1 MFTTDAHC
9 DTLFEIAIKGR
20 RPADC
25 CVTPARLHDGCVSI
39 QTFAMFTSYRNG
51 HPYEDGLA
59 MKAAFKR
66 LPLPQLRGQLPEEM
80 PTETTAILACEGGE
94 MLKGDLN
101 VLAEFDDDVRLRL
114 LTLTWNFENEIGT
127 AAKVNAT
134 DGLKP
139 FGIEL
144 LHEMDRRG
152 ICADV
157 SHLNEA
163 GFWDVIRHTKLPP
176 VASHSNCRWLCDV
189 PRNLWKDQVKAII
202 ERGGFIGIN
211 FYSDFLA
218 KDGRA
223 TLEDVLRN
231 IDEIC
236 SMGGED
242 VVGFGSDFDGIDV
255 WPDGLDNPDKLPGL
269 LELLEKRGYS
279 REQLEKIAGRN
290 YWRVLKTAERMSG
303 RYA

>member
-9 DTLFEIAIKGR
+9 DTLYEMTIKGKKLE
-20 RPADC
+20 DC
-25 CVTPARLHDGCVSI
+25 CVTPARLRAGDISL
-39 QTFAMFTSYRNG
+39 QTFAMFTSYRTG

-59 MKAAFKR
+59 MKEAFKR
-66 LPLPQLRGQLPEEM
+66 LPLPQLHGQLPGEM
-80 PTETTAILACEGGE
+80 PAEPTAILACEGGE

-139 FGIEL
+139 FGFEL
-144 LHEMDRRG
+144 LAEMDRRG

-163 GFWDVIRHTKLPP
+163 GFWDVIRHAKLPP

-202 ERGGFIGIN
+202 ERGGFIGVN

-218 KDGRA
+218 SDGRA

-236 SMGGED
+236 ALGGED
-242 VVGFGSDFDGIDV
+242 AVGFGSDFDGIDV
-255 WPDGLDNPDKLPGL
+255 WPEGLDHPGKLPGL
-269 LELLEKRGYS
+269 LELLRERGYTQ
-279 REQLEKIAGRN
+279 EQLEKIAGRN

>member
-20 RPADC
+20 RPEDC

-101 VLAEFDDDVRLRL
+101 VLADFDDDVRLRL

-211 FYSDFLA
+211 LYSDFLA

>member
-1 MFTTDAHC
+1 MYTTDAHC

-20 RPADC
+20 RPEDC
-25 CVTPARLHDGCVSI
+25 CVTPERLRAGDVSI

-66 LPLPQLRGQLPEEM
+66 LPLPQIFGQLPEEM
-80 PTETTAILACEGGE
+80 PAEPTAILACEGGE

-152 ICADV
+152 VCADV

-163 GFWDVIRHTKLPP
+163 GFWDVIKYAKLPP

-202 ERGGFIGIN
+202 ERGGFIGVN
-211 FYSDFLA
+211 FYADFLA
-218 KDGRA
+218 EDGRA
-223 TLEDVLRN
+223 TLDDVLRN

-236 SMGGED
+236 SLGGED
-242 VVGFGSDFDGIDV
+242 VVGFGSDFDGIEA
-255 WPDGLDNPDKLPGL
+255 WPDGLDNPDKLPAL
-269 LELLEKRGYS
+269 LVLLRDRGYTQA
-279 REQLEKIAGRN
+279 QLEKIAGRN

>member
-9 DTLFEIAIKGR
+9 DTLYEMTIKGKKLE
-20 RPADC
+20 DC
-25 CVTPARLHDGCVSI
+25 CVTPARLRAGDISL
-39 QTFAMFTSYRNG
+39 QTFAMFTSYRTG

-59 MKAAFKR
+59 MKEAFKR
-66 LPLPQLRGQLPEEM
+66 LPLPQLHGQLPGEM
-80 PTETTAILACEGGE
+80 PAEPTAILACEGGE

-139 FGIEL
+139 FGFEL
-144 LHEMDRRG
+144 LAEMDRRG

-163 GFWDVIRHTKLPP
+163 GFWDVIRHAKLPP

-202 ERGGFIGIN
+202 ERGGFIGVN

-218 KDGRA
+218 KDGKA

-236 SMGGED
+236 ALGGED

-255 WPDGLDNPDKLPGL
+255 WPEGLDHSGKLPEL
-269 LELLEKRGYS
+269 LELLRERGYTQ
-279 REQLEKIAGRN
+279 EQLEKIAGRN

-303 RYA
+303 RYE

>member
-1 MFTTDAHC
+1 MYTTDAHC

-20 RPADC
+20 RPEDC
-25 CVTPARLHDGCVSI
+25 CVTPARLHAGCVSI

-59 MKAAFKR
+59 MKAAFKH
-66 LPLPQLRGQLPEEM
+66 LPLPQIFGQLPEEM
-80 PTETTAILACEGGE
+80 PAEPTAILSCEGGE

-163 GFWDVIRHTKLPP
+163 GFWDVIKYAKLPP

-202 ERGGFIGIN
+202 ERGGFIGVN

-218 KDGRA
+218 EDGKA
-223 TLEDVLRN
+223 TLEHVMRN

-236 SMGGED
+236 SLGGED

-255 WPDGLDNPDKLPGL
+255 WPEGLDHSGKLPEL
-269 LELLEKRGYS
+269 LELLRERGYTQ
-279 REQLEKIAGRN
+279 EQLEKIAGRN

>member
-9 DTLFEIAIKGR
+9 DTLYEMTIKGKKLE
-20 RPADC
+20 DC
-25 CVTPARLHDGCVSI
+25 CVTPARLRAGDISL
-39 QTFAMFTSYRNG
+39 QTFAMFTSYRTG

-59 MKAAFKR
+59 MKEAFKR
-66 LPLPQLRGQLPEEM
+66 LPLPQLHGQLPGEM
-80 PTETTAILACEGGE
+80 PAEPTAILACEGGE

-139 FGIEL
+139 FGVEL
-144 LHEMDRRG
+144 LAEMDRRG
-152 ICADV
+152 ICPDV

-163 GFWDVIRHTKLPP
+163 GFWDVIRHAKLPP

-189 PRNLWKDQVKAII
+189 PRNLWKDQVQAII
-202 ERGGFIGIN
+202 ERGGFIGVN

-218 KDGRA
+218 KDGKA

-236 SMGGED
+236 ALGGED

-255 WPDGLDNPDKLPGL
+255 WPEGLDHSGKLPEL
-269 LELLEKRGYS
+269 LELLRVRGYTQ
-279 REQLEKIAGRN
+279 EQLEKIAGRN

>member
-1 MFTTDAHC
+1 MFITDAHC

-20 RPADC
+20 RPEDC
-25 CVTPARLHDGCVSI
+25 CVTPERLRAGDVSI

-59 MKAAFKR
+59 MRAAFKR

-80 PTETTAILACEGGE
+80 PAEPTAILACEGGE
-94 MLKGDLN
+94 MLRGSLDT
-101 VLAEFDDDVRLRL
+101 LAEFDDDVRLRL

-127 AAKVNAT
+127 AAMVNAT

-163 GFWDVIRHTKLPP
+163 GFWDVIRHAELPP

-236 SMGGED
+236 ALGGED
-242 VVGFGSDFDGIDV
+242 VVGFGSDFDGIEA
-255 WPDGLDNPDKLPGL
+255 WPDGLDNPDRLPEL
-269 LELLEKRGYS
+269 LELLRCRGYTQA
-279 REQLEKIAGRN
+279 QLEKIAGRN
-290 YWRVLKTAERMSG
+290 YWRLLKTAERMSG

>member
-20 RPADC
+20 RPEDC

>member
-1 MFTTDAHC
+1 MYTTDAHC

-20 RPADC
+20 RPEDC
-25 CVTPARLHDGCVSI
+25 CVTPARLHAGCVSI

-66 LPLPQLRGQLPEEM
+66 LPLPQIFGQLPEEM
-80 PTETTAILACEGGE
+80 PAEPTAILACEGGE

-114 LTLTWNFENEIGT
+114 LTLTWNYENEIGT

-163 GFWDVIRHTKLPP
+163 GFWDVIKYAKLPP

-202 ERGGFIGIN
+202 ERGGFIGVN

-218 KDGRA
+218 EDGKA
-223 TLEDVLRN
+223 TLEHVLRN

-236 SMGGED
+236 SLGGED
-242 VVGFGSDFDGIDV
+242 VVGFGSDFDGIEV
-255 WPDGLDNPDKLPGL
+255 WPEGLDNPDKLPAL
-269 LELLEKRGYS
+269 LELLRDRGYT

>member
-9 DTLFEIAIKGR
+9 DTLYEMTIKGKKLE
-20 RPADC
+20 DC
-25 CVTPARLHDGCVSI
+25 CVTPARLRAGDISL
-39 QTFAMFTSYRNG
+39 QTFAMFTSYRTG

-59 MKAAFKR
+59 MKEAFKR
-66 LPLPQLRGQLPEEM
+66 LPLPQLHGQLPGEM
-80 PTETTAILACEGGE
+80 PAEPTAILACEGGE

-134 DGLKP
+134 EGLKP
-139 FGIEL
+139 FGVEL
-144 LHEMDRRG
+144 LAEMDRRG

-163 GFWDVIRHTKLPP
+163 GFWDVIRHAKLPP

-202 ERGGFIGIN
+202 ERGGFIGVN

-218 KDGRA
+218 SDGRA

-236 SMGGED
+236 ALGGED
-242 VVGFGSDFDGIDV
+242 AVGFGSDFDGIDV
-255 WPDGLDNPDKLPGL
+255 WPEGLDHPGKLPGL
-269 LELLEKRGYS
+269 LELLRERGYTQ
-279 REQLEKIAGRN
+279 EQLEKIAGRN

>member
-20 RPADC
+20 RPEDC

-163 GFWDVIRHTKLPP
+163 GFWDVIKYAKLPP

-218 KDGRA
+218 TNRKA

-236 SMGGED
+236 ALGGED

-255 WPDGLDNPDKLPGL
+255 WPEGLDHSGKLPEL
-269 LELLEKRGYS
+269 LELLRERGYTQ
-279 REQLEKIAGRN
+279 EQLEKIAGRN

>member
-9 DTLFEIAIKGR
+9 DTLYEMTIKGKKLE
-20 RPADC
+20 DC
-25 CVTPARLHDGCVSI
+25 CVTPARLRAGDISL
-39 QTFAMFTSYRNG
+39 QTFAMFTSYRTG

-59 MKAAFKR
+59 MKEAFKR
-66 LPLPQLRGQLPEEM
+66 LPLPQLHGQLPGEM
-80 PTETTAILACEGGE
+80 PAEPTAILACEGGE

-139 FGIEL
+139 FGFEL
-144 LHEMDRRG
+144 LAEMDRRG

-163 GFWDVIRHTKLPP
+163 GFWDVIRHAKLPP

-202 ERGGFIGIN
+202 ERGGFIGVN

-218 KDGRA
+218 SDGRA

-236 SMGGED
+236 ALGGED

-255 WPDGLDNPDKLPGL
+255 WPEGLDHPGKLPGL
-269 LELLEKRGYS
+269 LELLRERGYTQ
-279 REQLEKIAGRN
+279 EQLEKIAGRN